1 MKPGCAEPA
10 NRSSPD
16 VRDANSDPPSSNGE
30 TPTFVRQLP
39 ATSFP
44 RDLMNADPRL
54 TKTRR
59 KESAIVR
66 QLTGPTV
73 GQATTQAWVNE
84 NGATVYYT
92 AQYNGGGSLATIPF
106 RSIGPDSRVT
116 VPNQVVHSDS
126 IRSIVGAMISQAIHF
141 STATNACLRY
151 SDNFSFPLLNGCND
165 VPSALSTFTHKCKSA
180 TPWTNPVSKKHRCSW
195 SLNKTDAFTERRTSN

>member
-1 MKPGCAEPA
+1 MQ
-10 NRSSPD
+10 N
-16 VRDANSDPPSSNGE
+16 PPIGRLRVSE
-30 TPTFVRQLP
+30 TPTPTRHL
-39 ATSFP
+39 ATARHRPSFP

-180 TPWTNPVSKKHRCSW
+180 TPRTNPVVVYRQGRSTIFRMPIYPM
-195 SLNKTDAFTERRTSN
+195 LNQCQ